1 LVALPS
7 WLRKTREP
15 PARSI
20 HKLFLAQINCA
31 IVCTTNEA
39 TMRGER
45 RRGRREPEKVK
56 ITVRGTDSSRTS
68 FEEQTE
74 TIDVSAVGL
83 SCYLHTPLFLRT
95 FLSIEIRNSKVLTHI
110 RNIQALVVRIE
121 TLSPGKQ
128 FVAAQFL

>member
-1 LVALPS
+1 
-7 WLRKTREP
+7 
-15 PARSI
+15 
-20 HKLFLAQINCA
+20 
-31 IVCTTNEA
+31 
-39 TMRGER
+39 MRGER
-45 RRGRREPEKVK
+45 RRGNREPEKVK

-83 SCYLHTPLFLRT
+83 SFYLHTSLFLRS
-95 FLSIEIRNSKVLTHI
+95 FLSIEIRNSKVLSHI

-121 TLSPGKQ
+121 TLTPGKQ